1 MLKCDFCGVE
11 SDSVKRVA
19 VAADYDRLSVKHET
33 RYACTECSLKK
44 DSERKERQE
53 KEKTEEKAG

>member
-19 VAADYDRLSVKHET
+19 VAADYDRLSVKHDT
-33 RYACTECSLKK
+33 KYACTECSLKK
-44 DSERKERQE
+44 DVERKEQE
-53 KEKTEEKAG
+53 KAKEKAG

>member
-33 RYACTECSLKK
+33 RYACVECSIKK
-44 DSERKERQE
+44 DAERQA
-53 KEKTEEKAG
+53 EEKAKKKAG

>member
-33 RYACTECSLKK
+33 RYACTECSIKK
-44 DSERKERQE
+44 DKERQE
-53 KEKTEEKAG
+53 KEREKAG